1 MIQIVKVK
9 DYATLSKKA
18 AMYIAAEIVQRE
30 KPVLGSLPAQPR
42 WERIRYCEKC
52 TRKESWTLLP
62 FAPLIWMNTEGYL
75 PRIVTAIVIL

>member
-9 DYATLSKKA
+9 DYTTLSKKA
-18 AMYIAAEIVQRE
+18 AMYMPKE
-30 KPVLGSLPAQPR
+30 KNPCWGSLPALPP

-62 FAPLIWMNTEGYL
+62 FAPSIWMNTEGYL
-75 PRIVTAIVIL
+75 PRIATAIVTL